1 MCAICISPPTW
12 CGHRDR
18 ELSPLPSLLAAQH
31 HNNWAATTSCKQQD
45 ARNMNAGKTQVFF
58 FFSFTHRIREVRF
71 HTPLR
76 NKGLFFFFAS
86 SKMLQCAEIEVSKN
100 CMRSQVIHSHSQH
113 DYAVEGTFEHVT
125 FFNACNGAVELT
137 VTMGTNR
144 RKTTRKWVQLTQVRK
159 HIPSSEKSTFFLFL
173 SLGKSNSIK
182 HHF

>member
-1 MCAICISPPTW
+1 
-12 CGHRDR
+12 
-18 ELSPLPSLLAAQH
+18 
-31 HNNWAATTSCKQQD
+31 
-45 ARNMNAGKTQVFF
+45 MNAGKTQVFF

-182 HHF
+182 QFLVLRRKHFPWFRLMFVAASSLALHTWMPHCWALSL